1 LRKKVYVTRRI
12 SEPELLALVKKC
24 DVTIH
29 DKLRAPSR
37 KEILNS
43 IRDKD
48 GILCMLSDKI
58 DAEVMEAAGPRLKVI
73 SSLSTGVDHIDVK
86 EATKRGIYVT
96 FTSDVLTEAT
106 ADLTFALILVL
117 ARKIIQGNELV
128 KQKKWRVGWMPNLLL
143 GTDLDGMTLGIL
155 GLGKI
160 GSAVARRAKGFNM
173 RVIYHNRQKRENRM
187 ETQLNVKYVDL
198 NNLLKQS
205 DFLSIHADLNANSF
219 HLLNTSQF
227 RKMKNTAYIIN
238 TSRGQILNER
248 DLAGALNKKM
258 IAGAALDVF
267 EKEPLSNYSSLLT
280 MKNVVTL
287 PHIGSATYQTRS
299 RMSQVA
305 VQNLLNVFDAKAPVF
320 LVNQEIKNLNI

>member
-1 LRKKVYVTRRI
+1 M
-12 SEPELLALVKKC
+12 
-24 DVTIH
+24 H

-96 FTSDVLTEAT
+96 FTSNILTEAT

-117 ARKIIQGNELV
+117 ARKITQGNELV

-143 GTDLDGMTLGIL
+143 GTDLNGMTLGIL
-155 GLGKI
+155 GLGRV
-160 GSAVARRAKGFNM
+160 GAAVARRAKGFNM
-173 RVIYHNRQKRENRM
+173 KVIYHNRQTRNYRI
-187 ETQLNVKYVDL
+187 ETELNAKYVDL
-198 NNLLKQS
+198 DNLLKES
-205 DFLSIHADLNANSF
+205 DFLSIHADLNTNSF
-219 HLLNTSQF
+219 HLLNTSRF
-227 RKMKNTAYIIN
+227 RKMKKTAYIIN
-238 TSRGQILNER
+238 TSRGQIINER
-248 DLAGALNKKM
+248 DLVEVLNKKM

-267 EKEPLSNYSSLLT
+267 EREPVSHYSSLLT

-299 RMSQVA
+299 KMSQVA
-305 VQNLLNVFDAKAPVF
+305 VQNCLNVFESKAPVF
-320 LVNQEIKNLNI
+320 LVNQELKNQNI